1 MTFNYDGAQT
11 ILTYILSVI
20 FINVVP
26 MLLSINWIKILRER
40 SS

>member
-11 ILTYILSVI
+11 ILTYILSTI

-26 MLLSINWIKILRER
+26 MLLNIKI
-40 SS
+40 

>member
-20 FINVVP
+20 FINEVP
-26 MLLSINWIKILRER
+26 MLLNIKI
-40 SS
+40 